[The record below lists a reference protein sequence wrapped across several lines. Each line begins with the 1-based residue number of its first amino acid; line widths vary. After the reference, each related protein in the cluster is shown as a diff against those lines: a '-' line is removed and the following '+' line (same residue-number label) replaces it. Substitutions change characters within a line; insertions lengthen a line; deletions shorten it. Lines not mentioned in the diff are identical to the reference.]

1 MKITMLGTGHAVV
14 TKCYN
19 TCFTIEE
26 NGAHFLV
33 DAGGGNGILKILQ
46 EEKISLLSI
55 HDIFVSH
62 AHTDHMLGVIWVLR
76 MIGHMISA
84 GKYEGE
90 LRVYCHKE
98 LAVAIETICGFTLPK
113 KVMEQFGKQIRMIA
127 LEDRDVYEVLGK
139 EVTFFDIDS
148 KKEKQFGFV
157 MKMKASETQE
167 VSDETQASEKCLVF
181 CGDEPLNEKL
191 NELAEGCDWMMHEAF
206 CLYEEREI
214 FKPYEKHHST
224 AKDASELA
232 ERLGVKNLIL
242 YHTEDSNLTKRKEL
256 YTAEG
261 KQYFTGNLFV
271 PDDREMIELF

>member
-19 TCFTIEE
+19 TCFTMEKD
-26 NGAHFLV
+26 GAYFLV

-46 EEKISLLSI
+46 EEKISLFSI

-76 MIGHMISA
+76 MIGHMLVA

-90 LRVYCHKE
+90 LRVYCHRE
-98 LAVAIETICGFTLPK
+98 LAAAIETICGFTLPK
-113 KVMEQFGKQIRMIA
+113 KVMEQFGERIRMIVV
-127 LEDRDVYEVLGK
+127 EDRDVHEILEN
-139 EVTFFDIDS
+139 EVTFFDINS

-157 MKMKASETQE
+157 MKMQSKDALLEENQQT
-167 VSDETQASEKCLVF
+167 EKRLIF

-191 NELAEGCDWMMHEAF
+191 NELADGCDWMMHEAF
-206 CLYEEREI
+206 CLYGERDI

-242 YHTEDSNLTKRKEL
+242 YHTEDSNLEKRKEL
-256 YTAEG
+256 YMAEG
-261 KQYFTGNLFV
+261 KQYFSGNLLV
-271 PDDREMIELF
+271 PDDREQITIK

>member
-19 TCFTIEE
+19 TCFAMEE
-26 NGAHFLV
+26 DGAYFLV
-33 DAGGGNGILKILQ
+33 DAGGGNGILKILE
-46 EEKISLLSI
+46 EEKISLLAI

-76 MIGHMISA
+76 LIGHMIAA

-98 LAVAIETICGFTLPK
+98 LAEVIETICGFTLPK
-113 KVMEQFGKQIRMIA
+113 KVMEEFGKRIRFVVVD
-127 LEDRDVYEVLGK
+127 DRDVHSVLGN

-157 MKMKASETQE
+157 MKMQ
-167 VSDETQASEKCLVF
+167 DGQRLIF
-181 CGDEPLNEKL
+181 CGDEPLNEKMTD
-191 NELAEGCDWMMHEAF
+191 LAAGCDWMMHEAF

-214 FKPYEKHHST
+214 YKPYEKHHST

-232 ERLGVKNLIL
+232 DRLGVKNLIL
-242 YHTEDSNLTKRKEL
+242 YHTEDSNLKMRKER

-261 KQYFTGNLFV
+261 SSYFHGRLFV
-271 PDDREMIELF
+271 PDDREVIELV